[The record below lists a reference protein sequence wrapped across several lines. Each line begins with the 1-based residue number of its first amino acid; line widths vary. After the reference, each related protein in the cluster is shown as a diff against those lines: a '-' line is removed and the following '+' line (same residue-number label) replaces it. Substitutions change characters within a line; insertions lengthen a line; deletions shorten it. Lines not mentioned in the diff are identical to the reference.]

1 MMSKIQD
8 IEREVQGLN
17 PDELQAFRK
26 WFWDF
31 DAQEW
36 DRQFEKDALSGKLD
50 SLAETAIKAFKSG
63 HCSEI

>member
-8 IEREVQGLN
+8 IEREVQGLK

-36 DRQFEKDALSGKLD
+36 DRQFEQDALSGKLD

>member
-1 MMSKIQD
+1 MSKIQN
-8 IEREVQGLN
+8 IEREVKGLN

-26 WFWDF
+26 WFWEF

-63 HCSEI
+63 RCSEI

>member
-1 MMSKIQD
+1 MSKIEQ
-8 IEREVQGLN
+8 IEKEVQGLK

-31 DAQEW
+31 DAEVW
-36 DRQFEKDALSGKLD
+36 DRQFEKDALAGKLD
-50 SLAETAIKAFKSG
+50 LLAEAAIKSYKSG

>member
-1 MMSKIQD
+1 MSKIQD
-8 IEREVQGLN
+8 IEREIQELN

-63 HCSEI
+63 RCSEI